1 MKISIKDRK
10 LQIIENVAHI
20 NDLALIK
27 KIEDMINESLENNSL
42 LQYEKNNDSLVPN
55 DNTAEQEIL
64 QKIIE
69 LSEDDFNNGRVI
81 SHDNLV
87 KQSKDW

>member
-42 LQYEKNNDSLVPN
+42 LQYEKNNDSLVAN

-69 LSEDDFNNGRVI
+69 LSEDDFIHGRVI